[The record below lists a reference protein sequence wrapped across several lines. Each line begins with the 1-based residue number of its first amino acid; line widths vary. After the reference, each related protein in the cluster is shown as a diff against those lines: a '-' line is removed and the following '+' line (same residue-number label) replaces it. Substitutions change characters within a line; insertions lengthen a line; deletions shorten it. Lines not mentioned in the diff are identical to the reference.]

1 LGPDLR
7 PDSALPSVGGNDSK
21 NALRPE
27 NGPVKLAVL
36 TNILTPYRIPLFRA
50 LADRVDE
57 LTVLTMAEREE
68 NRQWSLAPAGFRTVV
83 LPGFHVKPTRYD
95 ASLHVNYRVARTLRV
110 LRPHAVLS
118 GGFAP
123 ANLTALG
130 DCRRSGSAFVG
141 WGELTLR
148 DPGAASLIRRVVR
161 RWVARR
167 SDGAIASSSEACE
180 AFVRDGIARE
190 RVLTALMPVA
200 VEFFRVRTAEV
211 RQTEGYSRRRATY
224 SRPVLVA
231 VGQLVARKGYRELFA
246 IYERLL
252 ARRPDATLL
261 IVGDGP
267 ERATYERFVRTRGW
281 TNVHFAG
288 FVQPESLPA
297 WLALADVFVFPTL
310 FDPFG
315 AVLAEAMAAGLPVAS
330 SVHAAATADLVIEG
344 ETGVRIDPRDAE
356 SSARVIS
363 GLLDLPPGRR
373 ALMGEAASRLL
384 SCYTCDATATAIV
397 RFIDDLL
404 ARRTTR
410 RPHPAGVRSRT
421 HPERVDG

>member
-1 LGPDLR
+1 M
-7 PDSALPSVGGNDSK
+7 
-21 NALRPE
+21 
-27 NGPVKLAVL
+27 KLAVL
-36 TNILTPYRIPLFRA
+36 TNILTPYRIPLFEA

-57 LTVLTMAEREE
+57 LTVLTMAEQEE
-68 NRQWSLAPAGFRTVV
+68 NRQWSLAPTGFCTVV
-83 LPGFHVKPTRYD
+83 LPGFHVRPLRYD
-95 ASLHVNYRVARTLRV
+95 ASWHVNYRVVRTLRALAPDV
-110 LRPHAVLS
+110 VLS

-130 DCRRSGSAFVG
+130 YCRRSGAAFVG

-148 DPGAASLIRRVVR
+148 DPAVASPMRRVVR
-161 RWVARR
+161 RWMARR

-180 AFVRDGIARE
+180 AFVRDGVARD
-190 RVLTALMPVA
+190 RVLTALMPVD
-200 VEFFRVRTAEV
+200 VEFFRARTAEV
-211 RQTEGYSRRRATY
+211 RQSEEHAWRRARY

-252 ARRPDATLL
+252 ARWPDATLL

-267 ERATYERFVRTRGW
+267 ERATYERFVRSRGW
-281 TNVHFAG
+281 ANVNFAG
-288 FVQPESLPA
+288 FVQPESLPT

-330 SVHAAATADLVIEG
+330 SVHAAATGDLVVEG
-344 ETGVRIDPRDAE
+344 DTGVRIDPRNPE

-363 GLLDLPPGRR
+363 GLLELPPWRK

-404 ARRTTR
+404 ARRRTR
-410 RPHPAGVRSRT
+410 RPHPAGVRSQT
-421 HPERVDG
+421 HPERVYG